1 MPTLTIMRGLP
12 ASGKTTEAR
21 KLVERGAVRINK
33 DDLRAMMHNQWTRK
47 NEKDTIRAR
56 DMIIRGLISDGKD
69 IVVDDTNFAPEHIE
83 TIQGIVDSFNELL
96 EDKYKVVIRDIDTPL
111 EECIRRDANRTGKAH
126 VGKRVIVGM
135 YQKYLA
141 IKKPLKS
148 LQEGLKYA
156 IMVDIDGTLA
166 EKGDRDIYDG
176 SKVYLDTVIKP
187 VAGLVSHMHNV
198 GDVVII
204 MSGRDAEYKEVTERW
219 LRDNN
224 IPYDHIYMRPAGD
237 RRQDWIVKKE
247 LYDEHINGKYNVRFV
262 IDDRKQVKRMWVEEG
277 LFVLDVNQTDEE
289 F

>member
-21 KLVERGAVRINK
+21 KLVEKGAVRINK
-33 DDLRAMMHNQWTRK
+33 DDLRAMMHNEWTRK
-47 NEKDTIRAR
+47 NEKDTLKAR
-56 DMIIRGLISDGKD
+56 DMIIRGLISEGKD

-83 TIQGIVDSFNELL
+83 TIQEIVDSFNELL
-96 EDKYKVVIRDIDTPL
+96 EDKYKVVIKDIDTPL

-126 VGKRVIVGM
+126 VGKKVIIGM

-141 IKKPLKS
+141 IKKPLKP
-148 LQEGLKYA
+148 LQEGLKSA

-176 SKVYLDTVIKP
+176 SKVYLDSVIQP
-187 VAGLVSHMHNV
+187 VADVV
-198 GDVVII
+198 QRFRRDVVII
-204 MSGRDAEYKEVTERW
+204 MSGRDEEYREVTEKW
-219 LRDNN
+219 LEDNG
-224 IPYDHIYMRPAGD
+224 IEYEQLYMRPRGD
-237 RRQDWIVKKE
+237 RRADWIVKKE

-262 IDDRKQVKRMWVEEG
+262 LDDRKQVKRMWVEEG